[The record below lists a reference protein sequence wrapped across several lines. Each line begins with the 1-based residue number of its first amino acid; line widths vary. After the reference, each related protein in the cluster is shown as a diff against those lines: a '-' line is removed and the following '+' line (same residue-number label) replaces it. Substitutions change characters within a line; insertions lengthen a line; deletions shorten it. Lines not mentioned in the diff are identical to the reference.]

1 MTLTL
6 YRGRCSS
13 EGDRKRN
20 RGNIEMQLVRC
31 LLRTND
37 SKGRSLLGS
46 PFGEGACTCTELPPL
61 AFIKIPTAGLEDGDS
76 NTAGAAE
83 CNWTRSCCCGVMML
97 LS

>member
-1 MTLTL
+1 MLC
-6 YRGRCSS
+6 RDRCSS

-37 SKGRSLLGS
+37 SNGRSLLGS

-61 AFIKIPTAGLEDGDS
+61 AFIKIPMAGSEDGDS
-76 NTAGAAE
+76 NTAGVAE
-83 CNWTRSCCCGVMML
+83 CSGTRSCCDVMML